1 MKQSD
6 LKGLDKKVENIY
18 KYGCYFLDLLYL
30 AKGREPE
37 MVEMLRY
44 YDLFIE
50 NDWMEE
56 DCYVKN
62 PCAILKHLTGK
73 SFTIKKDSVF
83 YKDATYVLGY
93 YYNPTTNI
101 HHFVIMNKFNEVMWD
116 SIQNS
121 NTVKNGFIESYRLF
135 YEC

>member
-1 MKQSD
+1 MKQNELFD
-6 LKGLDKKVENIY
+6 EIIKLQNIY
-18 KYGCYFLDLLYL
+18 ETGCYFLDLLFL

-37 MVEMLRY
+37 MVEMLHY
-44 YDLFIE
+44 YDLFIK

-56 DCYVKN
+56 DCYIKN

-73 SFTIKKDSVF
+73 SFTIKKDVVID
-83 YKDATYVLGY
+83 KDATYVLGY